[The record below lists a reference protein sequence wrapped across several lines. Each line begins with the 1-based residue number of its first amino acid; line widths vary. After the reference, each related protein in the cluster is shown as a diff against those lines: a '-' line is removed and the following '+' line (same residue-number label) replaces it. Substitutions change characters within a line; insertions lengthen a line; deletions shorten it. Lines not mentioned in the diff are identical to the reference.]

1 MKPAPPVMRIVSVT
15 GRSLSSALF
24 IVAFEQ
30 LNKPT
35 RLAVRRLVLVQESGV
50 VRLAPR
56 PSVVSHVC
64 GGCLGL
70 AHGRR
75 KLDRCGDQRII
86 IIFVPSIASRGPSGQ
101 PFLISRPA
109 LSPANIGCFRSPR
122 KPGA

>member
-30 LNKPT
+30 LGEPA

-64 GGCLGL
+64 GGCLAWL
-70 AHGRR
+70 MDAASLTVVAINASSSSLFHVSPRAGRR
-75 KLDRCGDQRII
+75 
-86 IIFVPSIASRGPSGQ
+86 ASL
-101 PFLISRPA
+101 F
-109 LSPANIGCFRSPR
+109 
-122 KPGA
+122 